1 MVTLRRLRKP
11 MPWVTWTILVDP
23 GIAVKMHEEIIL
35 QKRTKTEVLNEA
47 FLLYLE
53 HMKKE
58 HRQEAKLRK
67 EGEENG

>member
-1 MVTLRRLRKP
+1 MVTLRRLREP
-11 MPWVTWTILVDP
+11 IPWVTWTINVDP
-23 GIAVKMHEEIIL
+23 GIAIRIHEEIIL

-47 FLLYLE
+47 FLFYLE

-67 EGEENG
+67 ED